1 MFSFSAPPR
10 LFMSLLFFLH
20 LSTVLTCDNTMQHD
34 CECAPFVPGHNLVGE
49 GFNLVT
55 LQRTGA
61 FLIDVY
67 SFLSPNG
74 TCILR
79 RNPLQGNMLQKL
91 PLSVVDWRAFRRC
104 KVGISSSM
112 HTSLGLDFLKFV
124 GVEVG
129 GSHSVASGF
138 ASAKTKVDRY
148 TFSRHSATCKHY
160 SYRVSEKPPL
170 SYEFSQVLKNLPSS
184 YNISTRAQY
193 RRIIETYGTHYI
205 RQVYLGGRI
214 RRVTATR
221 TCLASLS
228 GFSASAVYK
237 VQNCLSTGFSVG
249 LGKFSVSP
257 KIGICNKVYN
267 NEVSSSLYS
276 SSLHQ
281 HYTEVVG
288 GKDWTGEF
296 ALNGTKSDQ
305 GYRKWLTTLKDHPD
319 VVQYSL
325 RPMYELATSQT
336 KRQGMKAA
344 IEKYLKDN
352 AIKNSS
358 KQPSCGGSDQDL
370 DSSCCPKKARR
381 GTLEVTVI
389 RGWNLKGDYWHQ
401 TDGFVKLRHGSNRY
415 TTRII
420 HLNNPVWNESHN
432 FSMVDTLQSLHVEL
446 WDEDTWQNDLLF
458 SRFVPLKQ
466 GTHHHTLTSPKGNVE
481 IIIILTCDHKL
492 AGDSCERYKPSPN

>member
-1 MFSFSAPPR
+1 FFPVSF
-10 LFMSLLFFLH
+10 LLFFLH

-237 VQNCLSTGFSVG
+237 ADMTVKDNNHHFTLSLRQKQYLKS
-249 LGKFSVSP
+249 
-257 KIGICNKVYN
+257 C
-267 NEVSSSLYS
+267 
-276 SSLHQ
+276 
-281 HYTEVVG
+281 
-288 GKDWTGEF
+288 KDWTGEF

-401 TDGFVKLRHGSNRY
+401 TDGFVKLRHGSN
-415 TTRII
+415 
-420 HLNNPVWNESHN
+420 SN
-432 FSMVDTLQSLHVEL
+432 FDFLFFFFFLIKVDTLQSLHVEL

-492 AGDSCERYKPSPN
+492 AGDSCERYKSRTVHVSYLYLGLHCFNLGKIAVLFIPLLICLCCAS

>member
-112 HTSLGLDFLKFV
+112 HTSVSSLLQKQTEEDSKDWKTQCHLQALQ
-124 GVEVG
+124 VECEG
-129 GSHSVASGF
+129 QQLLHNTIFIIYIIICCLSVF
-138 ASAKTKVDRY
+138 
-148 TFSRHSATCKHY
+148 

-237 VQNCLSTGFSVG
+237 ADMTVKDNNHHFTLSLRQKQYLKS
-249 LGKFSVSP
+249 
-257 KIGICNKVYN
+257 Y
-267 NEVSSSLYS
+267 
-276 SSLHQ
+276 
-281 HYTEVVG
+281 
-288 GKDWTGEF
+288 WTGEF